1 MLRFLVVGLVVLA
14 FATPANAQ
22 FPPLPIPGSG
32 PAPGAYRQNDAGG
45 FRDILPPGTRGR
57 YNAVELA
64 AFLAAGRTVPH
75 CCDQL
80 GMYRDLVYATPG
92 LTATQVPSYFKDSS
106 FGVPPGQAER
116 TYSPRSDVTIVR
128 DKAFGVPH
136 VYGRTRDGA
145 MFGLGYVGAED
156 RLFFMDVLRHAGRA
170 DLASFAGGS
179 NAAMDA
185 EQWEVAPYTEADL
198 TRQAEQIPKLLGRQ
212 GEILR
217 RDVDNYVAGINR
229 YIAEAKLDPTK
240 MPGEYGAVGRP
251 LGPDPF
257 KREDL
262 IATASLVGGI
272 FGRGGGN
279 ELAWS
284 EVADALDDRFGKR
297 RGARVFR
304 DFRAAEDK
312 AAPVTVLGKKTFSYE
327 VRPRHPRGMARPD
340 RGSLVKHNV
349 TAGSAR
355 AAGLSLSRAAF
366 PPSAS
371 NAMLI
376 SGRESASGHPLM
388 VAGPQ
393 VAYFNPQILM
403 EEDVHAPRSGS
414 LPGIDAQGAA
424 FVGIN
429 LYVQLGRGRDYAWSA
444 TSAGQDNID
453 TFALDLCEPDGSRPT
468 IASMHYRYQGAC
480 LPITVLERHNQW
492 TPTPGD
498 PTPPGRQTLRA
509 ERTKLGL
516 IAGRG
521 TVHGKPVAFARLRST
536 YSHEVDSA
544 AGFMDFNTPEVVRS
558 PATFQRAANKVGYT
572 FNWFYSDSKHIAYF
586 NSGANPLRA
595 KRTNQDFPVSARFEW
610 RGWNPDAWVAKFAG
624 FKGHPRAIDQRY
636 LINWNNKQARGFR
649 ASDTVMYSSTY
660 RSVLL
665 EDRAKKAIRGSRK
678 LTLPKAID
686 VMEMSGSTDLRA
698 HAVLPLA
705 LKVIGRPRDPKLRA
719 AVAEL
724 RAWMKAGGLRRDSD
738 RNGVYEHSDAI
749 RILDAWWPLWMRAEF
764 QPVLGR
770 SAYAELLKTVD
781 ADNEPNNGGQHLG
794 SAYQDGWYGYARK
807 DLQTILGRKVRGP
820 YSRRY
825 CGKGKRKRCRAA
837 LRSSLRTA
845 LAVPASKVYA
855 GDPKCRAGDQMCFDS
870 VSFRAVG
877 GATQPLIHWIN
888 RPTFQQANE
897 TQRLLPRWGHLAR
910 DGQRQLPRPPRRP

>member
-1 MLRFLVVGLVVLA
+1 MLRIPVLA
-14 FATPANAQ
+14 FALFALLTTTAGAQ
-22 FPPLPIPGSG
+22 LPGLPTTG
-32 PAPGAYRQNDAGG
+32 PVPGAYQANDAKG

-57 YNAVELA
+57 YNAIELA
-64 AFLAAGRTVPH
+64 AFLATGRTVPH

-92 LTATQVPSYFKDSS
+92 LTAAQIPSYFKDSS
-106 FGVPPGQAER
+106 FGVKPGNVER
-116 TYSPRSDVTIVR
+116 TYSPRSDVTVVR
-128 DKAFGVPH
+128 DRAFGVPH
-136 VYGRTRDGA
+136 VYGKTRDGA

-156 RLFFMDVLRHAGRA
+156 RLFFMDVLRHAGRGE
-170 DLASFAGGS
+170 LSSFAGGS
-179 NAAMDA
+179 NAGMDA

-198 TRQAEQIPKLLGRQ
+198 TRQAAQIPKLLGPQ

-217 RDVDNYVAGINR
+217 RDVDNYIAGINR

-240 MPGEYGAVGRP
+240 LPGEYAATGHP
-251 LGPDPF
+251 QGPDPF

-284 EVADALDDRFGKR
+284 QVADAFDKRFGKR
-297 RGARVFR
+297 RARQVFR

-312 AAPVTVLGKKTFSYE
+312 AAPVTVLGKKRFSYQ
-327 VRPRHPRGMARPD
+327 VRPRHPRGVARPD
-340 RGSLVKHNV
+340 AGSLRKHDV
-349 TAGSAR
+349 VASGASG
-355 AAGLSLSRAAF
+355 AGLSLSRAAF

-371 NAMLI
+371 NALLI

-403 EEDVHAPRSGS
+403 EEDVHAPRSGN

-453 TFALDLCEPDGSRPT
+453 TFALDLCEPSGAKPT
-468 IASMHYRYQGAC
+468 IDSMHYRFRGKC
-480 LPITVLERHNQW
+480 LPIEVLERHNAW
-492 TPTPGD
+492 IPTPGD
-498 PTPPGRQTLRA
+498 ATPPGSQTLRA
-509 ERTKLGL
+509 ERTKMGL

-536 YSHEVDSA
+536 YFHEVDSA

-558 PATFQRAANKVGYT
+558 PATFQRAADKVGYT
-572 FNWFYSDSKHIAYF
+572 FNWFYADSKHIAYF
-586 NSGANPLRA
+586 NSGANPIRA
-595 KRTNQDFPVSARFEW
+595 KRTDADFPVKARYAW
-610 RGWNPDAWVAKFAG
+610 RGWDPDAWHAKFMG
-624 FKGHPRAIDQRY
+624 FNGHPRAIDQRY

-665 EDRAKKAIRGSRK
+665 EDRAKQAIRGSRK

-686 VMEMSGSTDLRA
+686 IMELAGTTDLRA

-705 LKVIGRPRDPKLRA
+705 LKVLGRPQDPKLRA
-719 AVAEL
+719 AIDTLTVW
-724 RAWMKAGGLRRDSD
+724 RKAGGLRRDKD
-738 RNGVYEHSDAI
+738 RSGAYDNADAV
-749 RILDAWWPLWMRAEF
+749 RIMDAWWPRLVRAEF
-764 QPVLGR
+764 RPALGQAAFKQL
-770 SAYAELLKTVD
+770 SDTVD
-781 ADNEPNNGGQHLG
+781 FDNEPNNGGQHLG
-794 SAYQDGWYGYARK
+794 SAYQDGWYGYTRK
-807 DLQTILGRKVRGP
+807 DLMSVLGRKVRGP
-820 YSRRY
+820 YSRVY
-825 CGKGKRKRCRAA
+825 CGRGSLKRCRTALRRSLRAA
-837 LRSSLRTA
+837 LA
-845 LAVPASKVYA
+845 APASKLYG
-855 GDPKCRAGDQMCFDS
+855 GDPKCPNSDQWCFDA
-870 VSFRAVG
+870 VNFRAVG

-897 TQRLLPRWGHLAR
+897 IQSSVPR
-910 DGQRQLPRPPRRP
+910 